1 MDKIWRKG
9 YGLEKS
15 VSSPVM
21 RVRSQPYASSTRE
34 SWHAHEAAQ
43 LLYCTTGVLRV
54 LTPDASWTLGPYRA
68 IWIAPDIPHEFH
80 ALGQTH
86 TFSLYIDPHTAR
98 QFGHICSSMKITI
111 LQHELIL
118 SLQNTLESSPVN
130 AARLELIAPLLLDE
144 LKNPPQSSV
153 CSLPLPTDRRL
164 RNICEM
170 MLVSPNNN
178 ATLEAWGTQVGASS
192 RTLARLF
199 RDQTGMTFA
208 KWRQQLRLAEA
219 VSQLAQGSNVMNIAQ
234 QLGYQSPS
242 AFISMFKKSLGE
254 TPQRYLR
261 N

>member
-9 YGLEKS
+9 YGLEYP
-15 VSSPVM
+15 VSSPIM
-21 RVRSQPYASSTRE
+21 RVRVQPYATNTRE

-54 LTPDASWTLGPYRA
+54 LTPEASWTLGPYRA
-68 IWIAPDIPHEFH
+68 IWIAPDIAHEFH
-80 ALGQTH
+80 ALGHTH
-86 TFSLYIDPHTAR
+86 TFSLYLDPHTAR
-98 QFGHICSSMKITI
+98 QFGPVCRSMKVSI

-118 SLQNTLESSPVN
+118 SLQQALECTPSN
-130 AARLELIAPLLLDE
+130 AARFALIAPLLLDE
-144 LKNPPQSSV
+144 FKNPPPSSV

-164 RNICEM
+164 RNICEL
-170 MLVSPNNN
+170 MLVAPDNN

-219 VSQLAQGSNVMNIAQ
+219 VSQLAQGSNVIKIAE